1 MSVERTTVAN
11 HFEMNQN
18 LMLYVGV
25 NIAKNKHDLACISET
40 GEMVMT
46 NFKLGKSQSL
56 RKTKTGRKDAF
67 LMAHKLRS
75 DVTIE
80 RYQIDRDDYISS
92 TVFLTIPKSGVF
104 PAARMLASYKP
115 LK

>member
-1 MSVERTTVAN
+1 
-11 HFEMNQN
+11 
-18 LMLYVGV
+18 MLYVGV

-46 NFKLGKSQSL
+46 NFKLAKSQSL
-56 RKTKTGRKDAF
+56 RKTKTGRKDAL

-104 PAARMLASYKP
+104 SCCTHVSFIQAIKVGST
-115 LK
+115 